1 MGGIPESTE
10 LRKYGG
16 PLNREGIKVAQVYC
30 GASDER
36 HGPKKGRSWQEDK
49 DYDP

>member
-10 LRKYGG
+10 IGKHVG
-16 PLNREGIKVAQVYC
+16 PLNRDGIKVAQVHC
-30 GASDER
+30 GTPDER
-36 HGPKKGRSWQEDK
+36 HGLKRDHSWQEDK